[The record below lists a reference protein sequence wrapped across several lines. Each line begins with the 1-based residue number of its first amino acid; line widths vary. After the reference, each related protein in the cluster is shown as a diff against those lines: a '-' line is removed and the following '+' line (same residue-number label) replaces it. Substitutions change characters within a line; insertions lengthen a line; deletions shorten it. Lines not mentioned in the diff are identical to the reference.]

1 MKAVMPFC
9 FFRLLPEGMPQQALG
24 AGGRGAYKIAQAI
37 KKGGIRPRKASGRVF
52 RGYCISL
59 SKDTPPAV
67 LGEVKGFRCRF
78 RAKRDGLQ
86 HQKNA
91 ACNGKSLVYGG
102 GVSDAGDRAFSAS

>member
-52 RGYCISL
+52 RGFCISL

-86 HQKNA
+86 HQKMQHA
-91 ACNGKSLVYGG
+91 TGRASFTG
-102 GVSDAGDRAFSAS
+102 AG